1 MNSFD
6 KNDSE
11 RLDIL
16 KKDGKLLLTDDQ
28 KAAVLANGR
37 IIVSAAAGSGKTS
50 TMVKRILLSVSE
62 GISLKN
68 ILVLVYNTAAAT
80 SLRTDCTAGF
90 SSLRVRR
97 AESFAKDS
105 GRRLTRFRF
114 AIFAQY
120 TRFAVRL

>member
-68 ILVLVYNTAAAT
+68 ILVLVYNTEI
-80 SLRTDCTAGF
+80 G
-90 SSLRVRR
+90 R
-97 AESFAKDS
+97 AH
-105 GRRLTRFRF
+105 
-114 AIFAQY
+114 
-120 TRFAVRL
+120 V

>member
-37 IIVSAAAGSGKTS
+37 I
-50 TMVKRILLSVSE
+50 LLSVSE
-62 GISLKN
+62 
-68 ILVLVYNTAAAT
+68 
-80 SLRTDCTAGF
+80 
-90 SSLRVRR
+90 
-97 AESFAKDS
+97 
-105 GRRLTRFRF
+105 
-114 AIFAQY
+114 
-120 TRFAVRL
+120 

>member
-37 IIVSAAAGSGKTS
+37 IIVSAAAGSGKKAGRKTF
-50 TMVKRILLSVSE
+50 MDKVKDVFEDI
-62 GISLKN
+62 
-68 ILVLVYNTAAAT
+68 
-80 SLRTDCTAGF
+80 
-90 SSLRVRR
+90 
-97 AESFAKDS
+97 
-105 GRRLTRFRF
+105 
-114 AIFAQY
+114 
-120 TRFAVRL
+120 